1 MAPCSGIFAED
12 VCSLWISCAKDASL
26 TQEIANIVVAADGGA
41 NRILDMENTGDPDC
55 VSEAITVSDI

>member
-12 VCSLWISCAKDASL
+12 VRTSWIYCVKDASL

-41 NRILDMENTGDPDC
+41 NRILDMQNAGDLSC
-55 VSEAITVSDI
+55 VREAITV